1 MHACIQDL
9 VFWSEKQQSI
19 SIRLKMIVCLVQ
31 NFQFPF
37 FPHTQTKQNRNT
49 LAYFTFHFVLETHK
63 TVFKDIYRISCD
75 IKNIQPKVYFQS
87 LASRGR
93 AWNIGSL

>member
-1 MHACIQDL
+1 
-9 VFWSEKQQSI
+9 
-19 SIRLKMIVCLVQ
+19 MIVCLVQ

-37 FPHTQTKQNRNT
+37 FPYTQTKQNRNT

-75 IKNIQPKVYFQS
+75 IKNIQPKVIFKVWPAGGEHGTLTVCNILQNESARVWRS
-87 LASRGR
+87 LLKG
-93 AWNIGSL
+93 L